1 MVKAE
6 ERMRLRQTMHES
18 SQEHRQQPGTAG
30 QDLSMLKESPDREF
44 ERSPLLFLARRARL
58 TYEYFVF
65 YLGFLYFGTGC
76 ALVSLLST
84 ALHLVLPVRFG
95 TPLGRWMTGVHF
107 RGFLAL
113 LRASG
118 LVRIDLAALDQLRG
132 ERSMIIAP
140 NHPSLLDAVLI
151 ISRLPQTA
159 CIMKAG
165 IWDNFFLGGGARLSG
180 YIRNDAPIN
189 LVRQSVHELHAG
201 HQLLV
206 FPEGT
211 RTRAAPVNTFKGG
224 FALMAKKSGAA
235 VQTVFIETSSAFL
248 GKGWPLLRKPDFPL
262 VYRARLGMR
271 FTAESDVKAFVMKL
285 ENHYREELAPVPFES
300 PAARA
305 SRRPDTPRSVS

>member
-1 MVKAE
+1 
-6 ERMRLRQTMHES
+6 MHES
-18 SQEHRQQPGTAG
+18 SQEHRQQPGKAG

-44 ERSPLLFLARRARL
+44 ERSPLIFLARRVRL
-58 TYEYFVF
+58 AYEYFVF

-118 LVRIDLAALDQLRG
+118 LVRIDLAELDQLRG

-189 LVRQSVHELHAG
+189 LVRQSVQELHAG

-300 PAARA
+300 PPAPA